1 MTFSVLDS
9 DVTMKKGALELR
21 IAADD
26 VGHRSGIVDH
36 ESGPGFNTKARHG
49 KCAGRSRYGLRSGQ
63 FPP

>member
-1 MTFSVLDS
+1 
-9 DVTMKKGALELR
+9 MKKGALELR